1 MQNNRTLRS
10 DEHKRALVNK
20 GSELLKFNKLT
31 LEQEAVL
38 ADANIYAQGE
48 KADMILIT

>member
-10 DEHKRALVNK
+10 DEHKSALVNK

-31 LEQEAVL
+31 HEQETVL
-38 ADANIYAQGE
+38 ANADLYAQGE
-48 KADMILIT
+48 KADMI